1 MPAWKVKWCQ
11 ENLPYMIGKDDTGG
25 HDMSKSMKSGLK
37 KKKTMKKIGTKK
49 MQKMK
54 SMASTMKI
62 EDSSEEEEEDDC
74 NLE

>member
-1 MPAWKVKWCQ
+1 
-11 ENLPYMIGKDDTGG
+11 MIGKDDTGG